1 MDWME
6 TDYSKHTHFRW
17 EIKWRLEHLGAL
29 GMMDEMAL
37 APRHNL
43 IFFVHR
49 DGVHVNS
56 KTCSGVEIGQ
66 EVRKTDYMCECF
78 G

>member
-1 MDWME
+1 M
-6 TDYSKHTHFRW
+6 
-17 EIKWRLEHLGAL
+17 GAL
-29 GMMDEMAL
+29 GMMGEVAL

-43 IFFVHR
+43 IFSVHR

-66 EVRKTDYMCECF
+66 EVRKTDYMYECF